1 MHTQHTWLPWEDLY
15 VIIFQL
21 NRVKSIEK
29 EKDELEEAKKE
40 AEEFL
45 AMKTDVAKKQHTLYQ
60 RYMLVC
66 QVVFV

>member
-1 MHTQHTWLPWEDLY
+1 MLNLM
-15 VIIFQL
+15 FQL
-21 NRVKSIEK
+21 NRVKSTEK

-66 QVVFV
+66 VELCI

>member
-1 MHTQHTWLPWEDLY
+1 MHGFHVNLWFKM
-15 VIIFQL
+15 FQL

-60 RYMLVC
+60 RYMS
-66 QVVFV
+66 VVSCSTCSV